1 VQQLKIAVLAS
12 GGGTNL
18 QAMLDFNEQRGH
30 LAAGRIVLVA
40 SNRPAAGALERARKA
55 SIPAEV
61 FVANDDGSP
70 LIELLEAHGVEL
82 IVLAGYLKRIPPAV
96 IRSFHRRIINVHPGL
111 LPEFGGAGMYGSRVH
126 EAVIASGARTT
137 GVTAHF
143 VDDEFDHGPR
153 IAEWRI
159 PVLEGETAESLAV
172 RVLQVEHI
180 VYPRVVDLVAS
191 LNAADFFADY

>member
-1 VQQLKIAVLAS
+1 
-12 GGGTNL
+12 
-18 QAMLDFNEQRGH
+18 MLDFNEQRGQ
-30 LAAGRIVLVA
+30 LAASRIVLVA
-40 SNRPAAGALERARKA
+40 SNRPQAGALERARKA

-61 FVANDDGSP
+61 FAANDDGSA
-70 LIELLEAHGVEL
+70 LLELLAAHSVEL
-82 IVLAGYLKRIPPAV
+82 VVLAGYLKRIPPAV
-96 IRSFHRRIINVHPGL
+96 IRSFHRKIVNVHPGL
-111 LPEFGGAGMYGSRVH
+111 LPEFGGAGMYGARVH
-126 EAVIASGARTT
+126 EAVIASGTRTT

-159 PVLEGETAESLAV
+159 PVLEGETAESLAA

>member
-1 VQQLKIAVLAS
+1 MPVRIAVLAS

-40 SNRPAAGALERARKA
+40 SNRPQAGALERARKV

-61 FVANDDGSP
+61 FVANDDGAA
-70 LIELLEAHGVEL
+70 LLGLLEAHRVEL
-82 IVLAGYLKRIPPAV
+82 IVLAGYLRRIPPAV
-96 IRSFHRRIINVHPGL
+96 IRSFHRRIVNVHPGL
-111 LPEFGGAGMYGSRVH
+111 LPEFGGAGMYGARVH

-159 PVLEGETAESLAV
+159 PVLEDDTAESLAA

-191 LNAADFFADY
+191 LNDADFFADY

>member
-1 VQQLKIAVLAS
+1 MQQLKIAVLAS

-18 QAMLDFNEQRGH
+18 QAMLEFNEQRGH

-40 SNRPAAGALERARKA
+40 SNRPAAGALDRARKA

-61 FVANDDGSP
+61 FVANDDGSA
-70 LIELLEAHGVEL
+70 LLGMLEAHGVEL

-96 IRSFHRRIINVHPGL
+96 IRSFHRKIINVHPGL
-111 LPEFGGAGMYGSRVH
+111 LPEFGGAGMYGARVH

-159 PVLEGETAESLAV
+159 PVLEGETAESLAA

>member
-1 VQQLKIAVLAS
+1 MQQLKIAVLAS

-18 QAMLDFNEQRGH
+18 QAMLDFNEERGH

-40 SNRPAAGALERARKA
+40 SNRAQAGALDRARSA

-61 FVANDDGSP
+61 FTANDDGTA
-70 LIELLEAHGVEL
+70 LLDLLRAHGVEL
-82 IVLAGYLKRIPPAV
+82 VVLAGYLKRIPPAV
-96 IRSFHRRIINVHPGL
+96 IRAFHRKIINVHPGL
-111 LPEFGGAGMYGSRVH
+111 LPDFGGAGMYGAKVH
-126 EAVIASGARTT
+126 QAVIASGDRTT

-143 VDDEFDHGPR
+143 VDDEFDHGPP
-153 IAEWRI
+153 IAVWRI
-159 PVLEGETAESLAV
+159 PVLEGETAESLAA

-191 LNAADFFADY
+191 LNTADFFADY